1 LKRERS
7 EKPRLNE
14 DVEISVVIPT
24 RDGGALLRRVVD
36 VVLSQR
42 TPRRF
47 ELIVVDS
54 GSAPA
59 EVAAIE
65 KAGAIVRSIE
75 PGAFDHG
82 LTRDLGASLA
92 RGRAIVFLNQDV
104 LPVGTGWL
112 DGLTAPIFADPP
124 ADAVQGA
131 IAEMPEAELSANNL
145 SRFFWGTGGPRF
157 YFTRESERWIVR
169 HGGIGFSTVHC
180 AIRRDAWLRLPFGSA
195 PILEDK
201 KWQAAALASGFRVVA
216 VGEHEALV
224 WHSHQYGLR
233 SLWRRC
239 ASEGFGWRRVGVDY
253 SAMAALSDVVRAP
266 IWREWR
272 SAIASRVPLTPAEL
286 LFPVLRPVAL
296 WWGNHC
302 SRSVLH

>member
-1 LKRERS
+1 MRERS
-7 EKPRLNE
+7 EKPRLYQ

-24 RDGGALLRRVVD
+24 RDGGALLRRVVE

-47 ELIVVDS
+47 ELILVDS

-59 EVAAIE
+59 ELAALRE
-65 KAGAIVRSIE
+65 VGAIVRSIE
-75 PGAFDHG
+75 PGTFDHG
-82 LTRDLGASLA
+82 LTRDFGANLA

-112 DGLTAPIFADPP
+112 GGLTGPIFADPP

-131 IAEMPEAELSANNL
+131 ITEMPDVELVANGTA
-145 SRFFWGTGGPRF
+145 RFFWGTGGPRF
-157 YFTRESERWIVR
+157 YFTRESEQWIAR

-180 AIRRDAWLRLPFGSA
+180 AIRREAWQQLPFGPA

-201 KWQAAALASGFRVVA
+201 KWQAEALARGYRIA
-216 VGEHEALV
+216 EVGEHEALV
-224 WHSHQYGLR
+224 WHSHQYDLR

-239 ASEGFGWRRVGVDY
+239 ASEGFGWRRIGVDY
-253 SAMAALSDVVRAP
+253 GLKTALFDVFRAP
-266 IWREWR
+266 IWREWC
-272 SAIASRVPLTPAEL
+272 SAIASRVRLTPAEL
-286 LFPVLRPVAL
+286 LFPLLRPMAL
-296 WWGNHC
+296 WWGSHC
-302 SRSVLH
+302 SKSVLH